1 MLMFVWLSYEEDSA
15 IFRQYAYLVNY
26 IHQHPDVSFK
36 ELKDW
41 CKKNPNKDVGLA
53 FRHYKKQ
60 LKKEFKKGSW

>member
-1 MLMFVWLSYEEDSA
+1 MLLFVCLNYEEGSA

-26 IHQHPDVSFK
+26 IHQHPDVSLK
-36 ELKDW
+36 EIKDW
-41 CKKNPNKDVGLA
+41 CRKNSNKDVWLA

>member
-1 MLMFVWLSYEEDSA
+1 MFVWLHYEEDAA

-41 CKKNPNKDVGLA
+41 CKKNPNKDVWLA

-60 LKKEFKKGSW
+60 LKKLAVKP